1 MSEFQE
7 TYVIK
12 FAFSQASQTLIA
24 CYTGT
29 MKRLLIDK
37 FIVEYLTLTFIL
49 ATSTF
54 FNSQQNFLTN
64 VLQNAYC
71 NIPGM

>member
-7 TYVIK
+7 TYAIK
-12 FAFSQASQTLIA
+12 FAFSQASKTLIA

-37 FIVEYLTLTFIL
+37 FIVEYLTLAFIL
-49 ATSTF
+49 ATLTF
-54 FNSQQNFLTN
+54 FNSQQNFLAN

-71 NIPGM
+71 SIPGM

>member
-12 FAFSQASQTLIA
+12 FAFSQASKTLIA

-37 FIVEYLTLTFIL
+37 FIVEFLALALIL

-54 FNSQQNFLTN
+54 FNSQQNLLAN

>member
-12 FAFSQASQTLIA
+12 FAFSQASKTLIA

-37 FIVEYLTLTFIL
+37 FIVEFLALALIL

-54 FNSQQNFLTN
+54 FHSQQNFLAN